1 MAIVT
6 NDTERLP
13 ICKGCPY
20 LWGKTVCDQMTTDGT
35 GQYAEKKL
43 RVFCV
48 HIDSCQ
54 RAFRR
59 GMIYEYETDTD
70 EPVR

>member
-1 MAIVT
+1 MADII

-13 ICKGCPY
+13 ICKGCPHF
-20 LWGKTVCDQMTTDGT
+20 WGKTVCDQMIGNEYYVNKT
-35 GQYAEKKL
+35 L

-48 HIDSCQ
+48 HIDSCT
-54 RAFRR
+54 RAFRK
-59 GMIYEYETDTD
+59 GMIYDAKTDTD